1 MQKEKIR
8 IFLTISREMLEKI
21 ESLET
26 KKLKL
31 KDILLRGIEELEK
44 EV

>member
-1 MQKEKIR
+1 MQKEKIC
-8 IFLTISREMLEKI
+8 IFLTISRKTLERI
-21 ESLET
+21 ENLET

-44 EV
+44 E